1 MSDKLERELVSELE
15 IKNSLGL
22 HARPASM
29 FVQLASSFEA
39 EIMVEKDGE
48 QVNGKSLMGLLM
60 LAAGCGS
67 IVKIS
72 ADGPDGEQAL
82 KALTDLI
89 NSKFEE
95 E

>member
-1 MSDKLERELVSELE
+1 MSENMEKELVSELE

-39 EIMVEKDGE
+39 EIIVEKDGE

-67 IVKIS
+67 VVKIS
-72 ADGPDGEQAL
+72 ANGPDGELAI
-82 KALTDLI
+82 KALSDLI